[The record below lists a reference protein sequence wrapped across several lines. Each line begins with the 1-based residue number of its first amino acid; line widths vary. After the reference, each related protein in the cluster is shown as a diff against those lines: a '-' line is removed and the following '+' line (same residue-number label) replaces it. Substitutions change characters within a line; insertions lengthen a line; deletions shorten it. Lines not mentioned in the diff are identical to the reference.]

1 MTTRQPISNPQMS
14 NPQTVRD
21 ALQALPE
28 VTAPDDLWRE
38 IERRVDSPRG
48 RNGVWWLAT
57 AAAALLTISTGLWV
71 VVRAPSPAP
80 MDDLASLMA
89 QSQQLERQVA
99 RRGAAGNAEW
109 SASRR
114 ALVYRIADLDRELA
128 PLSIDPSRDPVRTE
142 RLWRQRVALMQ
153 SLAEIDR
160 AQVPHRTLA
169 L

>member
-1 MTTRQPISNPQMS
+1 M
-14 NPQTVRD
+14 RD

-28 VTAPDDLWRE
+28 ATAPDDVWGE
-38 IERRVDSPRG
+38 IERRIDLPRG
-48 RNGVWWLAT
+48 RNAAWWLAT
-57 AAAALLTISTGLWV
+57 AAAALLTISAGLWV
-71 VVRAPSPAP
+71 VAHAPSPAP
-80 MDDLASLMA
+80 ADDLASLMT
-89 QSQQLERQVA
+89 QSQQLERLVA
-99 RRGAAGNAEW
+99 RHGTAENAEW
-109 SASRR
+109 SASRS

>member
-1 MTTRQPISNPQMS
+1 M
-14 NPQTVRD
+14 RD

-28 VTAPDDLWRE
+28 ATAPDEVWRE
-38 IERRVDSPRG
+38 IERRIDSPRG
-48 RNGVWWLAT
+48 RNGAWWLAT
-57 AAAALLTISTGLWV
+57 AAAAVLTIFTGLWV
-71 VVRAPSPAP
+71 VLARAPGPVSAE
-80 MDDLASLMA
+80 DLASLMA
-89 QSQQLERQVA
+89 QSQRLERLVA
-99 RRGAAGNAEW
+99 RNGTAENAEW
-109 SASRR
+109 SASRS